1 MSDQREPPDRLIVV
15 SNRLPVTVKA
25 SDSGYSYAPSVGG
38 LATTLNTLRSEME
51 MIWIGAPGLDIPDPQ
66 DQAVVRRELREQFDS
81 IPVFLDAATF
91 DAYYNGFSNGSIW
104 PLFHYFPQYAHYDSD
119 EWRAYQSINQNFCEA
134 ILKVAQPTDTIWVH
148 DYHLMLLPAMLHK
161 VLPDTTIG
169 YFLHIPFPSYEI
181 FRMLPWREEIL
192 QGLVGADLIGFHTY
206 GYARHFLSSLLR
218 LLGYEQDFG
227 WVTLDD
233 RRIKIDTFPLG
244 VDLQRFED
252 ARDSKASQSEVNDLR
267 DQVGDRKVILSVD
280 RLDFTKGILERLRAY
295 ESFLRDNP
303 DWYGKVQLISLLVPS
318 RTRVPE
324 YRSLKRQVDELI
336 GKVNGEFG
344 QPGWTPITYLY
355 RSVPFERLVSLYRI
369 ADVAL
374 VTPLRD
380 GMNLV
385 AKEYLASRPDG
396 SGVLILS
403 ETAGAAEELG
413 EAIIVNPH
421 DEEEMVEGIHQA
433 LTMPLEEQKNRNL
446 VMRRRLARY
455 DTQRWAREFMQALG
469 SQRLARRKRLPRR
482 LTGNA
487 LEDLLDKYE
496 GASKRLLLLD
506 YDGTLVPF
514 APTPSG
520 AEPDPDLLH
529 LLKGLVADPKNTLV
543 AISGRDSDTLE
554 SWLGGVGIDLVAEHG
569 ARIRLAGQEDWEN
582 MVQGVEDGWKE
593 KLKPVFEVFVD
604 RTPGSLLEEKGTA
617 LVWHYRRA
625 EPGLG
630 SQRAAELT
638 ETLEGYLANT
648 SLHILQGHKVVEVK
662 PSSVSKGRA
671 AHPWLHG
678 KTEHDFIIA
687 IGDDVT
693 DEALFEVVPEDQ
705 WSIKVGIPETSR
717 AKFYVSSVHVVRE
730 LLDAFLNRDD

>member
-1 MSDQREPPDRLIVV
+1 MSDQHGAPDRLIVV
-15 SNRLPVTVKA
+15 SNRLPVTVEA
-25 SDSGYSYAPSVGG
+25 SGSGYTYTPSVGG
-38 LATTLNTLRSEME
+38 LATTLNALRSEIE
-51 MIWIGAPGLDIPDPQ
+51 MIWMGAPGLDIPDPE
-66 DQAVVRRELREQFDS
+66 DQALVRRELREQFDS
-81 IPVFLDAATF
+81 IPVFVDAATF
-91 DAYYNGFSNGSIW
+91 DAYYTGFSNGSLW
-104 PLFHYFPQYAHYDSD
+104 PLFHYFPQYAHYDSE
-119 EWRAYQSINQNFCEA
+119 EWRAYQTINRCFSEA
-134 ILKVAQPTDTIWVH
+134 ILEVAQPTDSIWVH
-148 DYHLMLLPAMLHK
+148 DYHLMLLPALLHK
-161 VLPDTTIG
+161 ELPDTTIG

-192 QGLVGADLIGFHTY
+192 QGLVGADLIGFHTF

-218 LLGYEQDFG
+218 ILGHEQDFG

-233 RRIKIDTFPLG
+233 RRIKVDTFPLG
-244 VDLQRFED
+244 VDIQRFEK
-252 ARDSKASQSEVNDLR
+252 ARDSQAAQTEVSELR

-295 ESFLRDNP
+295 ESFLRDNE
-303 DWYGKVQLISLLVPS
+303 DWHGKVQLISLLVPS

-324 YRSLKRQVDELI
+324 YRTLKRQVDELI

-421 DEEEMVEGIHQA
+421 DEEEMVDGIHQA
-433 LTMPLEEQKNRNL
+433 LTMSLEEQKNRNL
-446 VMRRRLARY
+446 VMRRRLGRY
-455 DTQRWAREFMQALG
+455 DTMRWAQDFMQALG

-482 LTGNA
+482 LTGKV
-487 LEDLLDKYE
+487 LEDLLKNYK

-520 AEPDPDLLH
+520 AEPDTELLH
-529 LLKGLVADPKNTLV
+529 LLKALAEDQKNTLV
-543 AISGRDSDTLE
+543 AISGRDADTLE
-554 SWLGGVGIDLVAEHG
+554 NWLGEVGIDLVAEHG
-569 ARIRLAGQEDWEN
+569 AHIRFTGQKDWEN
-582 MVQGVEDGWKE
+582 MVQGVEEGWKE
-593 KLKPVFEVFVD
+593 ELQPVFEVFVD
-604 RTPGSLLEEKGTA
+604 RTPGSLLEEKGAA

-638 ETLEGYLANT
+638 EALEGYLANT

-671 AHPWLHG
+671 AQPWLSG

-705 WSIKVGIPETSR
+705 WSIKVGIPETSQ
-717 AKFYVSSVHVVRE
+717 AKFYVSSSQEVRE
-730 LLDAFLNRDD
+730 VLEAFLNLED

>member
-1 MSDQREPPDRLIVV
+1 MSDQRELPDRLIVV

-25 SDSGYSYAPSVGG
+25 SDSGYRYAPSVGG

-91 DAYYNGFSNGSIW
+91 EAYYTGFSNGSLW

-119 EWRAYQSINQNFCEA
+119 EWRAYQSINQDFCEA
-134 ILKVAQPTDTIWVH
+134 ILKVAQPTDSIWVH

-295 ESFLRDNP
+295 ESFLRDNQ

-604 RTPGSLLEEKGTA
+604 RTPGSLLEEKDAA

-717 AKFYVSSVHVVRE
+717 AKFYVSSVQVVRE